1 MHYMKVNGGS
11 TMGGVKGRSLIVALT
26 VTIAALVV
34 SSAAYATGSA
44 QHTYGGGGANVQSE
58 VQSGAQGGGQ
68 AGAKDPRGVGTAAA
82 KAPSSLPFTG
92 LDLTLML
99 GGGLILIASG
109 VALGR
114 LAIRGSRV

>member
-1 MHYMKVNGGS
+1 MHYMKVNVKS
-11 TMGGVKGRSLIVALT
+11 TMGGVRGRSLIVALT

-44 QHTYGGGGANVQSE
+44 QQTYGGRGGNVQSE
-58 VQSGAQGGGQ
+58 VQSGAQGG
-68 AGAKDPRGVGTAAA
+68 ANDPRGAGTAAA

-114 LAIRGSRV
+114 LAIRGGRV